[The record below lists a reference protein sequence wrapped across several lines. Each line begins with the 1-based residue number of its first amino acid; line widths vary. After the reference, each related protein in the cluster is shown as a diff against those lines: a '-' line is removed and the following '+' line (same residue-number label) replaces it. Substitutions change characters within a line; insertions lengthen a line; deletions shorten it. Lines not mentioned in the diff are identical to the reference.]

1 MEVPTSWAQ
10 SGIIEAHERIRN
22 VIFRTPLIFSHSL
35 SAKASNLYG
44 GTTNVYLKL
53 ESEQLT
59 GSFKARGA
67 FNKLILYKDSG
78 KEFTTSSTGASCVS
92 AENADFSSTRQP
104 RGRFCR
110 RSDEVQSQGA
120 RCELSALGSL

>member
-1 MEVPTSWAQ
+1 MEDPSSWEQ
-10 SGIIEAHERIRN
+10 SGVVEAHERIRN

-44 GTTNVYLKL
+44 NTKVYLKL

-78 KEFTTSSTGASCVS
+78 KDFTTSSTGT
-92 AENADFSSTRQP
+92 F
-104 RGRFCR
+104 
-110 RSDEVQSQGA
+110 RS
-120 RCELSALGSL
+120 